1 MIRRLKTKYGVFLSI
16 LVLFS
21 IVVTLS
27 YSAFIFSTGKY
38 RSTELLISKLNY
50 GITITE
56 DKTNLSSISGS
67 KVTVPKGSITYY
79 NIVIS
84 SINKIDSKYT
94 LAYKTSSNAVV
105 KYTDRTPWN
114 TSGYIKGYDENTYS
128 KRIRV
133 VIDNSSSTTSSTVDF
148 AVYGGYTFNTYASI
162 ELNSGYVTVTGPY
175 TEELASISNRLVDIV
190 ENDTGC
196 VTSDK
201 DTCLYGG
208 DNIKNYVQYP
218 TNEDKTK
225 NIWRIL
231 GSYIIDGETVTKMI
245 KVDTVTN
252 LDNLYNTLTD
262 NKSII
267 LSTNKFNCFSST
279 CNTSDYTN
287 IGILTNYEYNQ
298 IGGNNSYLQ
307 SLNPFLVKTENGFNE
322 VTDNGINE
330 GVTSSNLK
338 PVVYIQT
345 EVQTSGSGSLD
356 DPYILTPSSDINL
369 VAYTLNGE
377 STTKTYAELLT
388 TNVVKDVT
396 CKNGTVAKWD
406 NVTSSINLSSIKTP
420 DYCTIDFTD
429 GYTVTLTATNG
440 TVNPSNVSVGYNGS
454 AKFTVTPNTGFKAEL
469 ETNTCG
475 GTLSGNTYIISNIT
489 SNKKCTI
496 TFKPNSPTLLSQ
508 ILADNPT
515 RSTRSNN
522 NNGTNDFATLLTAT
536 TTGTLFTST
545 ESIAGGTLKEVYYY
559 AGNTTNNW
567 VKFANLY
574 WRIIR
579 TNYDESIRLLYVG
592 TSPDTTSGNIGTSKF
607 NTSIKSPKYVG
618 YKYGEDTSLDTIRN
632 NTTDSTIKTTID
644 TWYKNNLINYTKF
657 LSTSAVYCNDRSLG
671 TGQTYSASSS
681 SSFNFAPYYRMDY
694 DTKGAKANPSYNCRD
709 IRDAFSV
716 NNTSAKLDFPI
727 GLMTADE
734 IAFAGGVASVKMN
747 TPYAWFISNSAG
759 TQVSSYWWSLSPSG
773 WNGYGSV
780 AWFWHSNNAILGYN
794 YIDCTF
800 AVRPAISLKSCNLI
814 SGGDGSANNP
824 YVINT
829 DGSTC

>member
-1 MIRRLKTKYGVFLSI
+1 MIKRLKTKYGVFLSI

-133 VIDNSSSTTSSTVDF
+133 VIDNSSSTSSSTVDF

-196 VTSDK
+196 VTSESS
-201 DTCLYGG
+201 TCLYGG
-208 DNIKNYVQYP
+208 DSIKNYVQYP

-267 LSTNKFNCFSST
+267 LSTNKFNCFSNI
-279 CNTSDYTN
+279 CNTSNYTN

-345 EVQTSGSGSLD
+345 EVQTSGSGSIS
-356 DPYILTPSSDINL
+356 DPYTLTPSSDINL
-369 VAYTLNGE
+369 VAYTLNGQ

-388 TNVVKDVT
+388 TNVVKSVT

-406 NVTSSINLSSIKTP
+406 NVASSINLSSIKTP

-440 TVNPSNVSVGYNGS
+440 TVSAPTTQSIGYNGS
-454 AKFTVTPNTGFKAEL
+454 VSFIVTPNDGYILEL
-469 ETNTCG
+469 TTNTCG
-475 GTLSGNTYIISNIT
+475 GTLSGNTYTISKVT
-489 SNKKCTI
+489 SNKSCSI
-496 TFKPNSPTLLSQ
+496 GFKK
-508 ILADNPT
+508 
-515 RSTRSNN
+515 
-522 NNGTNDFATLLTAT
+522 NGTMLSSLIKSYS
-536 TTGTLFTST
+536 TSHT
-545 ESIAGGTLKEVYYY
+545 NGVYNENGYRYEGIDPSNYIYMTNKSTNEKE
-559 AGNTTNNW
+559 
-567 VKFANLY
+567 L
-574 WRIIR
+574 WRIIGVFNDGANGEEVIKVR
-579 TNYDESIRLLYVG
+579 RYYEKNSYPTMAYDSNRTNHFPNTTMYNILSSTYILTNYDYAVNYKMYLGTSASYDSLTSSGWYTAERGNTAGSNANGVTSFICSVGLIYPSDYGYGALANECSRTLKLISYHETAVCYNNNWLYQGESRNQWLITPLNSHPDRAFYVYVG
-592 TSPDTTSGNIGTSKF
+592 
-607 NTSIKSPKYVG
+607 
-618 YKYGEDTSLDTIRN
+618 
-632 NTTDSTIKTTID
+632 
-644 TWYKNNLINYTKF
+644 
-657 LSTSAVYCNDRSLG
+657 
-671 TGQTYSASSS
+671 
-681 SSFNFAPYYRMDY
+681 
-694 DTKGAKANPSYNCRD
+694 
-709 IRDAFSV
+709 
-716 NNTSAKLDFPI
+716 
-727 GLMTADE
+727 
-734 IAFAGGVASVKMN
+734 
-747 TPYAWFISNSAG
+747 
-759 TQVSSYWWSLSPSG
+759 
-773 WNGYGSV
+773 GSV
-780 AWFWHSNNAILGYN
+780 YDGDDFLPSLAYSVRNEWAYSPVMALSNDVL
-794 YIDCTF
+794 
-800 AVRPAISLKSCNLI
+800 V
-814 SGGDGSANNP
+814 SGSGTKTDP
-824 YVINT
+824 YVMN
-829 DGSTC
+829 